1 MEGTVIRFML
11 NWVEQNIYTGANIG
25 DLVVSSG
32 YSRKT
37 LETWF
42 YRYSGI
48 TLGDYLLRRRMSRVA
63 MLLRM
68 TGLSVSELAAMFHF
82 YSSQNLSRA
91 FKTFSGVTPTKYRT
105 QNEWL
110 MENLQRPFLM
120 GWDENS
126 IPELCIL
133 PDLTLNGLPELYAH
147 NFLSPAVD
155 DKVIE
160 RMKGAIRLH
169 RRNSDNELCIASKAT
184 PSSISDGRLDIVNVE
199 MIIQDSNHEDEDSHD
214 VIIPAGK
221 YMKFNFSG
229 AWDEYIVFTRLIY
242 FRLVELK
249 KHRREGFDL
258 SVFYFPA
265 GSSDEVT
272 CRHYIPVG

>member
-37 LETWF
+37 LEIWF
-42 YRYSGI
+42 YRNSGI
-48 TLGDYLLRRRMSRVA
+48 TLGDYLFRRRMSRVA
-63 MLLRM
+63 ILLRM

-91 FKTFSGVTPTKYRT
+91 FKTFSGMTPTKYRT
-105 QNEWL
+105 QDEWF
-110 MENLQRPFLM
+110 MEKLQRPFII
-120 GWDENS
+120 GWDNNL

-147 NFLSPAVD
+147 KFLSPTVD

-169 RRNSDNELCIASKAT
+169 RKNSDNEICIASRAT
-184 PSSISDGRLDIVNVE
+184 PSSISDGRSDIVNIE
-199 MIIQDSNHEDEDSHD
+199 MIIHDNNHENGDLHN
-214 VIIPAGK
+214 VIIPAGE

-229 AWDEYIVFTRLIY
+229 TWDEYIVFTRLIY

-258 SVFYFPA
+258 
-265 GSSDEVT
+265 T
-272 CRHYIPVG
+272 I

>member
-37 LETWF
+37 LEIWF
-42 YRYSGI
+42 YRNSGI
-48 TLGDYLLRRRMSRVA
+48 TLGDYLFRRRMSRVA
-63 MLLRM
+63 ILLRM

-91 FKTFSGVTPTKYRT
+91 FKTFSGMTPTKYRT
-105 QNEWL
+105 QDEWF
-110 MENLQRPFLM
+110 MEKLQRPFII
-120 GWDENS
+120 GWDNNL

-147 NFLSPAVD
+147 KFLSPTVD

-169 RRNSDNELCIASKAT
+169 RKNSDNEICIASRAT
-184 PSSISDGRLDIVNVE
+184 PSSISDGRSDIVNIE
-199 MIIQDSNHEDEDSHD
+199 MIIHDNNHENGDLHN
-214 VIIPAGK
+214 VIIPAG
-221 YMKFNFSG
+221 
-229 AWDEYIVFTRLIY
+229 E
-242 FRLVELK
+242 
-249 KHRREGFDL
+249 
-258 SVFYFPA
+258 
-265 GSSDEVT
+265 
-272 CRHYIPVG
+272 